1 MCPGIIAGEGRKFD
15 GFGAGES
22 WRLGLGAD
30 RGLLPRGIPGLG
42 AAPPRGRGRGPP
54 GRSSE
59 DRIPCWGAKGLL
71 PGRGA
76 PGRGAGR
83 GAGRGVAAPFGLNG
97 LLPGRGAGF
106 FPEPPGFP
114 GLGAAPGRGVGAAG
128 FGLDWDGLGASGA
141 WDACSFDFCA
151 VGSVLGPAVVVF
163 FWPGLVAGF
172 FAGADGL
179 AAGFLGAGFWAG
191 LGLSSDEASSLNSA
205 FSRFTTGGSMVDDAE
220 ETNSPMS
227 SNLARASF
235 EVIPSCLATSWTRSF
250 ATTLLFWTN
259 RGGGRVLSAS
269 GFVPS
274 LCGALILGTPRQ
286 FGVVACCVSMSFW
299 SWLGTH
305 RVLTGYPSDLRPAF
319 LSLV

>member
-106 FPEPPGFP
+106 FPEPPAFRVWGLPQDAESARPASVWIGTAWEPREP
-114 GLGAAPGRGVGAAG
+114 GMPAPLTSARSAQ
-128 FGLDWDGLGASGA
+128 
-141 WDACSFDFCA
+141 CS
-151 VGSVLGPAVVVF
+151 VPQWWSSS
-163 FWPGLVAGF
+163 
-172 FAGADGL
+172 GL
-179 AAGFLGAGFWAG
+179 AWWP
-191 LGLSSDEASSLNSA
+191 ASSPEQMAWRPA
-205 FSRFTTGGSMVDDAE
+205 FW
-220 ETNSPMS
+220 
-227 SNLARASF
+227 ARASGQ
-235 EVIPSCLATSWTRSF
+235 A
-250 ATTLLFWTN
+250 
-259 RGGGRVLSAS
+259 
-269 GFVPS
+269 
-274 LCGALILGTPRQ
+274 
-286 FGVVACCVSMSFW
+286 
-299 SWLGTH
+299 
-305 RVLTGYPSDLRPAF
+305 
-319 LSLV
+319 